1 MEPVA
6 IGQKIHYYK
15 GLPSTQDLAVS
26 MAESDSLIL
35 NGTVVMAERQD
46 NGRGRQNRRWVSPP
60 GGLWLSIILKPTLH
74 ANRSTL
80 INFIAI
86 LAICEA
92 IEAKTCLQCRVK
104 WPNDIL
110 VNNKKVCGIIVDAAI
125 KGNYIYYSVVGIG
138 INVNVN
144 IQTIIQYLEPDSKTG
159 NCITSLKA
167 EQSGRF
173 VNRRSLLQIIF
184 ERLNYYIN
192 SIERENAS
200 MRVLSNITH
209 RLEGIGKTLIID
221 RADCRTT
228 GQFIGL
234 CSEGSL
240 ILSDADGAIFK
251 ILGQDVSI

>member
-1 MEPVA
+1 MEPIA

-15 GLPSTQDLAVS
+15 SLPSTQDLAVS

-35 NGTVVMAERQD
+35 NGTVVVAERQD
-46 NGRGRQNRRWVSPP
+46 NGRGRKNRRWISPP

-74 ANRSTL
+74 AVRSAL
-80 INFIAI
+80 LNFTAI

-92 IEAKTCLQCRVK
+92 IEAKTCLQCKVK

-110 VNNKKVCGIIVDAAI
+110 IDNKKVCGIIVDAAI
-125 KGNYIYYSVVGIG
+125 KGNYIDYSVVGIG

-144 IQTIIQYLEPDSKTG
+144 IQTIIQNLEADSKTG
-159 NCITSLKA
+159 KSITSLKA
-167 EQSGRF
+167 ERSGRF
-173 VNRRSLLQIIF
+173 VNRRSLLQTIF

-192 SIERENAS
+192 SIERENMS
-200 MRVLSNITH
+200 IRVLGNITH
-209 RLEGIGKTLIID
+209 RLEGLGKTLIID
-221 RADCRTT
+221 KVNCRIT

-240 ILSDADGAIFK
+240 VLSDVDGSIFK
-251 ILGQDVSI
+251 ISGQDISI

>member
-1 MEPVA
+1 
-6 IGQKIHYYK
+6 
-15 GLPSTQDLAVS
+15 
-26 MAESDSLIL
+26 
-35 NGTVVMAERQD
+35 
-46 NGRGRQNRRWVSPP
+46 
-60 GGLWLSIILKPTLH
+60 
-74 ANRSTL
+74 
-80 INFIAI
+80 
-86 LAICEA
+86 
-92 IEAKTCLQCRVK
+92 VK

-144 IQTIIQYLEPDSKTG
+144 IQTIIQYLEPGSKTG
-159 NCITSLKA
+159 KSITSLKA

-192 SIERENAS
+192 SIEGENAS
-200 MRVLSNITH
+200 MSVLSNITH
-209 RLEGIGKTLIID
+209 RLEGFGKTLIID
-221 RADCRTT
+221 RADCRTI

-251 ILGQDVSI
+251 ILGQDISI